1 MAEVVAKVGVKKEK
15 GYLYFVDKQGD
26 ISAATMA
33 RGGKAKKGAKKVA
46 KVGVKK
52 VGGYLYF
59 VDKKGN
65 IARAKMAIGMARPK
79 KSPGALFKRV
89 WRRT

>member
-1 MAEVVAKVGVKKEK
+1 MAEMVAKVGIKKEK
-15 GYLYFVDKQGD
+15 GNLYFVDKQGD

-33 RGGKAKKGAKKVA
+33 RGGKARKGAKKVA

-52 VGGYLYF
+52 QGGYLYF

-65 IARAKMAIGMARPK
+65 ISRAKMARGGRKRK
-79 KSPGALFKRV
+79 K
-89 WRRT
+89 

>member
-1 MAEVVAKVGVKKEK
+1 METVAKVGVKKTK
-15 GYLYFVDKQGD
+15 GMLYFVDKQGD

-33 RGGKAKKGAKKVA
+33 RGGGKARKGSKKVA

-52 VGGYLYF
+52 EKGYLYF

-65 IARAKMAIGMARPK
+65 VARAKMARGGRRR
-79 KSPGALFKRV
+79 KR
-89 WRRT
+89 

>member
-1 MAEVVAKVGVKKEK
+1 METVAKVGVKKEK
-15 GYLYFVDKQGD
+15 GMLYFVDKQGD

-33 RGGKAKKGAKKVA
+33 RGGGKAKKGAKKVA

-52 VGGYLYF
+52 EKGYLYF

-65 IARAKMAIGMARPK
+65 VARAKMARGGRKRK
-79 KSPGALFKRV
+79 K
-89 WRRT
+89 